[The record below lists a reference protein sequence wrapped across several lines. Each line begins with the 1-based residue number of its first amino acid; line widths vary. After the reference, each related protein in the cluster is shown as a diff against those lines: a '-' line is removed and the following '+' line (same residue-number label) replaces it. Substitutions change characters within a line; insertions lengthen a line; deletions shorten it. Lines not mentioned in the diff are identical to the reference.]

1 MLSPLG
7 AAAVMGDV
15 IKLQELHFQ
24 SIIFDDMQDQ
34 VTISRSLCIPGKCIL
49 GDQGKDLKMTH
60 FIETISFLGII
71 VNIFLQQKT

>member
-7 AAAVMGDV
+7 AAAARVDV

-34 VTISRSLCIPGKCIL
+34 VTILRSLCMPWK
-49 GDQGKDLKMTH
+49 
-60 FIETISFLGII
+60 
-71 VNIFLQQKT
+71 